1 MRLIIFLFVL
11 CVFSSARAEDP
22 IRSVEIATTMCEK
35 VYAPQFAYQYGLI
48 GAKFI
53 QIRSLENALDK
64 RLSDIA
70 DDPKLSAREKTR
82 QSNDSI
88 KSISPEIS
96 DLRKNLTS
104 DLEKLTDS
112 FFIEIKER
120 SVGSIYEQLSIALVG
135 SMKSKTFVMAL
146 EDSKSGRRKSQIAA
160 EMELR
165 MGTCYPNNK

>member
-1 MRLIIFLFVL
+1 MRLILFLFVL
-11 CVFSSARAEDP
+11 CVFSSVRAEDP
-22 IRSVEIATTMCEK
+22 IRSVKIATTMCEK
-35 VYAPQFAYQYGLI
+35 VYAPQFAYQYALL

-53 QIRSLENALDK
+53 EINVLEDALDN
-64 RLSDIA
+64 RLSKISV
-70 DDPKLSAREKTR
+70 DPKLSETEKTR
-82 QSNDSI
+82 QGNDAI
-88 KSISPEIS
+88 KSFSPHIS
-96 DLRKNLTS
+96 DRRKNLTS

-146 EDSKSGRRKSQIAA
+146 EDSKSGRRKSQIGA

-165 MGTCYPNNK
+165 METCYPNSK